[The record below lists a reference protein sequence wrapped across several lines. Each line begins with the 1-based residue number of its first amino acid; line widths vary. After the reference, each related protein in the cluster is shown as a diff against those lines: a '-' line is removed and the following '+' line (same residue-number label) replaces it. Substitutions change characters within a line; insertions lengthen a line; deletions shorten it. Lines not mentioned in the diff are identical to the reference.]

1 MPETLISGLCVSSHL
16 ILETSSCGY
25 LIITVCQMDEK
36 PTFKEVKSFA
46 QIVISQ
52 WWNTDR
58 LESKSVCLIL

>member
-25 LIITVCQMDEK
+25 LIITVCQKDEK

-52 WWNTDR
+52 WWNTD
-58 LESKSVCLIL
+58 